1 MSGLDSLE
9 SLYQQLLVTGELP
22 DDVWDEWLWRTD
34 PEEEYKADVLMNRC
48 HLLGFLVCLCKG
60 LQSSEGGG
68 GKTGS
73 HMPTRLVLMDT
84 PVAKMT
90 LRELQDTVGNL
101 QFEWPAFVSRLPD
114 NPCAQAN
121 LDAVLSLIDQCVS
134 RFGVLCLSACG
145 GDVLDDPGS
154 VELEGNSI
162 EGDSVE
168 GNSVG
173 GNSVGGNL
181 VEGSSVEGVS
191 LLRVSR
197 ATIRRMVSTFLVVY
211 RHLHLLAVCVEIPP
225 KWRDLGITK
234 YHMEASSDDF
244 NLICMHM
251 SLPVA
256 AKLNYR
262 HDFPGMYNHVS
273 QAVFFHNNEY
283 QRINRAELGQL
294 KGASVEHVL
303 PALMQLHPDIGL
315 RYEDD
320 CVNLSEGGG
329 GKGEEK
335 ADEWFWLVVAGRV
348 YLVDPDRQVYYS
360 SDVTSLLGVYL
371 DRLEVSR
378 GSPSDRMS
386 PDTDS

>member
-1 MSGLDSLE
+1 
-9 SLYQQLLVTGELP
+9 
-22 DDVWDEWLWRTD
+22 
-34 PEEEYKADVLMNRC
+34 
-48 HLLGFLVCLCKG
+48 
-60 LQSSEGGG
+60 
-68 GKTGS
+68 
-73 HMPTRLVLMDT
+73 
-84 PVAKMT
+84 
-90 LRELQDTVGNL
+90 
-101 QFEWPAFVSRLPD
+101 
-114 NPCAQAN
+114 
-121 LDAVLSLIDQCVS
+121 
-134 RFGVLCLSACG
+134 
-145 GDVLDDPGS
+145 
-154 VELEGNSI
+154 
-162 EGDSVE
+162 
-168 GNSVG
+168 
-173 GNSVGGNL
+173 
-181 VEGSSVEGVS
+181 
-191 LLRVSR
+191 
-197 ATIRRMVSTFLVVY
+197 
-211 RHLHLLAVCVEIPP
+211 
-225 KWRDLGITK
+225 
-234 YHMEASSDDF
+234 MEASSDDF

-320 CVNLSEGGG
+320 CVDLSEGGG